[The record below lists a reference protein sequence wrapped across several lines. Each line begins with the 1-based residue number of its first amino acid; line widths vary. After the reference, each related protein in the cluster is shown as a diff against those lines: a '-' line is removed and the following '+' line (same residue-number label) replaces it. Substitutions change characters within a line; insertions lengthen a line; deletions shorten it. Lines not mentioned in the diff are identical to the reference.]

1 MGSKCHC
8 QTLQVLKVTP
18 CLRLSL
24 LSPLLLVLFLRHKEI
39 PLPIHKIL
47 LFLRVFPRHKEL
59 SFPKVFPRDE
69 ILLFLRAF
77 PRHKNLSFPKVFPR
91 HEILLFLTRK
101 LKMLL

>member
-1 MGSKCHC
+1 
-8 QTLQVLKVTP
+8 VLKVTP

-24 LSPLLLVLFLRHKEI
+24 LSPLLLALFLRHKEI
-39 PLPIHKIL
+39 LLPIHKIL
-47 LFLRVFPRHKEL
+47 LFLR
-59 SFPKVFPRDE
+59 VFPRDE

-91 HEILLFLTRK
+91 HEIPLFLTRK